1 MNCLLCNYFGSGT
14 DEDLIKHYIS
24 YHRINPENSF
34 FLKLFKAENGL
45 ICKECIRCNE
55 FLTTK
60 AGAKKHNFLKHYLDG
75 EEKSREFKPI
85 DIIKRRD
92 ITIYQI
98 SFAKHS
104 EEYDFYDP
112 GNTVHEFLFN
122 VKNLF
127 EPSSTVLFKA
137 NFAIEN
143 IQSAPLGVDNTADIK
158 SLRYWAT
165 NVYKAVYLNDFV
177 VARIQ
182 NDILKR
188 VINNKLS
195 GSAWRFNKFSYLN
208 LKAVDE

>member
-14 DEDLIKHYIS
+14 DEDLIKHYVS
-24 YHRINPENSF
+24 YHRKNPENFF

-60 AGAKKHNFLKHYLDG
+60 AAAKKHNFLKHYLDG
-75 EEKSREFKPI
+75 DEKPAEFKPT

-98 SFAKHS
+98 CFAKHS
-104 EEYDFYDP
+104 EEYDFYYP
-112 GNTVHEFLFN
+112 GKTVHEFFFN

-137 NFAIEN
+137 DFAIEN

-158 SLRYWAT
+158 SLRYWTT
-165 NVYKAVYLNDFV
+165 NVYKAVNLNDFV

-188 VINNKLS
+188 VKQQIKC
-195 GSAWRFNKFSYLN
+195 
-208 LKAVDE
+208 